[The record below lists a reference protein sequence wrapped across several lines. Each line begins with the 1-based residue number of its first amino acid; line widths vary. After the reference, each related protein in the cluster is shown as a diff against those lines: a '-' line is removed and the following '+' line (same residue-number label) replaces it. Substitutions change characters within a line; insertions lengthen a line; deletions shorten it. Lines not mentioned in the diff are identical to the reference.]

1 MIEVIVMSHFI
12 RINHQNKMKIIF
24 QPAGLGN
31 ANAIGSDED
40 KTLQIDGTESLVVDT
55 FCKLYN
61 CTLAVSL
68 GLAESVFQY
77 ELCTKYW
84 VNANK

>member
-1 MIEVIVMSHFI
+1 MIEVMSHFI
-12 RINHQNKMKIIF
+12 GINNQNKMKIIF

-40 KTLQIDGTESLVVDT
+40 KTLQVDGTETLVVET

-68 GLAESVFQY
+68 GLEEFVFQY
-77 ELCTKYW
+77 ELCIRS

>member
-1 MIEVIVMSHFI
+1 MDT
-12 RINHQNKMKIIF
+12 IF

-31 ANAIGSDED
+31 ANAIGSNEE
-40 KTLQIDGTESLVVDT
+40 KTLQVDGTESLIVET

-68 GLAESVFQY
+68 GL
-77 ELCTKYW
+77 
-84 VNANK
+84 